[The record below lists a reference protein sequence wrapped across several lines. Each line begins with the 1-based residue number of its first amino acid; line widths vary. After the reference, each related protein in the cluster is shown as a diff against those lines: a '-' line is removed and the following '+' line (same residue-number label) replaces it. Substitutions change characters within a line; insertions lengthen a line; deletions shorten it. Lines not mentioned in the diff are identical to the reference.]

1 MHRVQP
7 RLGLRRVLMMSFG
20 AAAVRWVLIGNFPEY
35 LSVLIAAQT
44 LHAVTFGAYHAAAI
58 ELVHRFFTGR
68 HQCRGQ
74 AIYGSVSFGLGGALG
89 SLYSGLT
96 WVSLGPAVTF
106 EIAALCA
113 AVAFV
118 ISALAIKPSA

>member
-1 MHRVQP
+1 M
-7 RLGLRRVLMMSFG
+7 LMISFG
-20 AAAVRWVLIGNFPEY
+20 VAAVRWVLIGNFPDY
-35 LSVLIAAQT
+35 LSVLILAQT
-44 LHAVTFGAYHAAAI
+44 LHAVTFGAYHAVAI

-74 AIYGSVSFGLGGALG
+74 AIYGSVSFGLGGAIG

-96 WVSLGPAVTF
+96 WGSLGPTVTF
-106 EIAALCA
+106 EIAAVCA
-113 AVAFV
+113 ALAFV